1 MAQAMGRRAGTAR
14 EAGQTQAATWI
25 TRWRDY
31 LLADVD
37 GAALGVFRILFGLIM
52 FWEVTRYV
60 RFGWIARYYIDPA
73 YNFSYLP
80 FIQPLPAAGMYA
92 HFAALGILSL
102 LIALGIWYR
111 AAAWL
116 FFVGFTYVFLLDK
129 AQYLNHFYL
138 ISLISFLMALAPADR
153 ALALRRTWD
162 KDSSAGMV
170 PRWSMH
176 LLRFQV
182 AIVYFFGGIAK
193 LNADW
198 LSGYPLGDWLRA
210 GLDIP
215 ILGAIVAQPWAGTLF
230 AWGGLFV
237 DLTVPFLLLFPRT
250 FWLGALM
257 ALGFNLLNAR
267 LFSIGIFPWFMLG
280 ALALFPRPD
289 WPRMLLGTPT
299 TRRRVAAQTTRAVSR
314 GALILLIGLHGY
326 AAVQFTLPFRHWLY
340 PSDVAWSEEGHRFAW
355 RMKLRDKSAAVTF
368 YSTDPQSGE
377 RSEVRAQQWISS
389 RQEGKMASRPDMIH
403 QFAHFVADQSAAE
416 HGVRPVV
423 TVDAFAGLNS
433 RERTRMI
440 DPTVDLA
447 AEPFGL
453 RRSAWI
459 VPMP

>member
-1 MAQAMGRRAGTAR
+1 MAQAIGRRAETVHA
-14 EAGQTQAATWI
+14 AGRAQAAAWI

-31 LLADVD
+31 LLAEVD

-52 FWEVTRYV
+52 FWEVTRY
-60 RFGWIARYYIDPA
+60 FGYGWIARYYIDPA

-80 FIQPLPAAGMYA
+80 FVQPWPAAGMYA
-92 HFAALGILSL
+92 HFAALGVLSI
-102 LIALGIWYR
+102 LIALGVWYR

-138 ISLISFLMALAPADR
+138 ISLISLLMALAPADR
-153 ALALRRTWD
+153 ALSLRRTWD
-162 KDSSAGMV
+162 KDRSAGMV

-176 LLRFQV
+176 MLRFQV

-198 LSGYPLGDWLRA
+198 LSGYPLGDWLQSS
-210 GLDIP
+210 LDLP
-215 ILGAIVAQPWAGTLF
+215 ILGTIVAQPWAGVLF
-230 AWGGLFV
+230 AWGGLVV

-257 ALGFNLLNAR
+257 VLGFNLLNAR

-289 WPRMLLGTPT
+289 WPRLILGTPAA
-299 TRRRVAAQTTRAVSR
+299 RRRTAIQAKQTVGRSV
-314 GALILLIGLHGY
+314 LVLLIGLHVY
-326 AAVQFTLPFRHWLY
+326 AAVQLVLPFRHWLY

-355 RMKLRDKSAAVTF
+355 RMKLRDKDAQVTF
-368 YSTDPQSGE
+368 YTTDPVSGE
-377 RSEVRAQQWISS
+377 REAVRARQWISS

-403 QFAHFVADQSAAE
+403 QFAHFVADDYAAA
-416 HGVRPVV
+416 HGVRPLV
-423 TVDAFAGLNS
+423 TVDAFAGLNG
-433 RERTRMI
+433 RERTRFI

-447 AEPFGL
+447 AEPIGL
-453 RRSAWI
+453 GARPWI
-459 VPMP
+459 LPMP